1 MPDIK
6 ALVERGIAKLPAFT
20 QRPVNYVWRRVQR
33 HWWLDKICIVFLT
46 CLGIVFGM
54 SYYFMNVMANVASQR
69 SRLVEEALGFR
80 YTLPDVFFDW
90 IGMIELLWL
99 TDMFDA
105 LMFVPTALLVVTHE
119 RPWRVISRM
128 GCAWSLASLIRITT
142 VAITSVPD
150 PRPSCEYVVGN
161 VFTTFTLHR
170 CGDAIYSGHTLIF
183 VISAMAWSSFS
194 PRNWIGR
201 GLTFFVWCLCI
212 AGSLIVIANRA
223 HYTIDVLLAW
233 YIAPGCWYVAAWF
246 WYWHVTKKGRLL
258 RIEFPMEVGRHRMKD
273 SPEMVERRR
282 VMLGLMPDG
291 TPYDPI
297 SLYLNTVRSGEVE
310 LTPPLCE
317 VAPSTL
323 QTEKRGDSAGSLVTN
338 NEEKKVEEGVVT
350 GADGSM
356 GSGRTPNTQRL
367 GDAFDEDF
375 NADARHNV

>member
-33 HWWLDKICIVFLT
+33 HWWLDK
-46 CLGIVFGM
+46 
-54 SYYFMNVMANVASQR
+54 R

-291 TPYDPI
+291 TP
-297 SLYLNTVRSGEVE
+297 GEVE

-356 GSGRTPNTQRL
+356 GSGRTPDTQRL

-375 NADARHNV
+375 NASARHNV